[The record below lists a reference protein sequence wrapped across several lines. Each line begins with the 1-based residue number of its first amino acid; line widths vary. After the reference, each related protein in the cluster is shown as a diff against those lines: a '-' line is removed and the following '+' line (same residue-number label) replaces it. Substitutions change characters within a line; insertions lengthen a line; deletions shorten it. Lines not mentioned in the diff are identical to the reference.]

1 MAAEVSRVLDRMNQL
16 EQQILVHSILYYRL
30 GTSIWSDYRYDQAA
44 KALKQLIQDNPEEF
58 KQSILFNEFKD
69 FDWVSGYD
77 LPLYHPH
84 YTNVA
89 QWLIGHHTRLE
100 EKRIAE
106 YGARNRNSQREQ
118 EIPCA

>member
-1 MAAEVSRVLDRMNQL
+1 MNAEVSRVLDRMNQL

-30 GTSIWSDYRYDQAA
+30 GKSILSYYRYEQYA
-44 KALKQLIQDNPEEF
+44 KALKQIIQDNPEEF
-58 KQSILFNEFKD
+58 KQSILYKEFKD

-89 QWLIGHHTRLE
+89 QWLIGHHQRLE
-100 EKRIAE
+100 EKRREE
-106 YGARNRNSQREQ
+106 YGNKH
-118 EIPCA
+118 